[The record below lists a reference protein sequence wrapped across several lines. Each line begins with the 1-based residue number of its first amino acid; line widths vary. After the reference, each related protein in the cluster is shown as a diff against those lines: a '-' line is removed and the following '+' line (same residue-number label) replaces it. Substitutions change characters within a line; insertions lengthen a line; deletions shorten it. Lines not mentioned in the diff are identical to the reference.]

1 VLLVVLVALFAFF
14 KFTPL
19 GLAMRAAAQNP
30 DSAKLVG
37 IRVSWMLALGWG
49 LAAAIG
55 AVAGMMVA
63 PIVFL
68 DPNMMAGILLYG
80 FAGAL
85 LGGIDNP
92 WGGRAGRLGR
102 GRAREP
108 AGRLRDR
115 HRAEADRGAG
125 PASRP
130 ALSRGQI
137 IGLAVLLVMACA
149 LPFLLG
155 NYRVFQLTLALAY
168 AIALL
173 GLNML
178 TGYNGQISLGHGAF
192 YAIGAYTAAVLMDK
206 FGVPYW
212 ATIPVAGVV
221 CLVAG
226 FLFGL
231 PALRLEGLYLAL
243 ATFALGV
250 AMPQILK
257 HKSIEHWTGGAMGVV
272 IVKPDAPAWLPLS
285 PDQWLYFFTLG
296 WVLVLFWAAW
306 NLLRGRVG
314 RALVAIR
321 DQPIAAQA
329 MGVNTAMYKSLTFG
343 VSAFYTG
350 VAGALGAIAIQFV
363 APDSFS
369 IFLSI
374 TLVVGVVVGGLASI
388 SGALF
393 GALFIQF
400 IPNVADQISK
410 AAPWAI
416 YGIFLI
422 GFMYVM
428 PSGVAGALAA
438 ARRRFLK
445 K

>member
-1 VLLVVLVALFAFF
+1 MNTSASS
-14 KFTPL
+14 
-19 GLAMRAAAQNP
+19 NP
-30 DSAKLVG
+30 
-37 IRVSWMLALGWG
+37 
-49 LAAAIG
+49 
-55 AVAGMMVA
+55 
-63 PIVFL
+63 
-68 DPNMMAGILLYG
+68 
-80 FAGAL
+80 
-85 LGGIDNP
+85 
-92 WGGRAGRLGR
+92 
-102 GRAREP
+102 
-108 AGRLRDR
+108 
-115 HRAEADRGAG
+115 
-125 PASRP
+125 RP
-130 ALSRGQI
+130 AASPRQI
-137 IGLAVLLVMACA
+137 IGVGLLLVAACV

-168 AIALL
+168 SIALL

-212 ATIPVAGVV
+212 VTIPVAGVV
-221 CLVAG
+221 CGVVG

-257 HKSIEHWTGGAMGVV
+257 HKSLEHWTGGVMGVV
-272 IVKPDAPAWLPLS
+272 IVKPDPPSWLPMS
-285 PDQWLYFFTLG
+285 QDRWLYFFTLG
-296 WVLVLFWAAW
+296 WVVLLFFAAW

-314 RALVAIR
+314 RAMVAIR

-329 MGVNTAMYKSLTFG
+329 MGVNTALYKSLTFG

-400 IPNVADQISK
+400 IPNVADEISK

-416 YGIFLI
+416 YGVFLI

-428 PSGVAGALAA
+428 PSGVAGALRV
-438 ARRRFLK
+438 ARKRFFRR
-445 K
+445 